1 MKKLLFSSMFI
12 ISCLAFGQDI
22 KMKKGLIS
30 IDGKEWAKYDGCGLF
45 DAECNIQYKDSEVAV
60 ILHKINDIA
69 SRDKYNKDGEVTWCE
84 VKFLGTN
91 LSYEVIETNKS
102 TVKTLYKAGVF
113 NEDGSFNMDKVNKLV
128 EKYGQ
133 QFSKRYYQN
142 NSTQT
147 VIIQDTR
154 PASGVNISIG
164 K

>member
-1 MKKLLFSSMFI
+1 MKKILFSSMFV
-12 ISCLAFGQDI
+12 ISCLTFGQNV
-22 KMKKGLIS
+22 KMKKGIVT
-30 IDGKEWAKYDGCGLF
+30 IDDKEWAKYEGCGFL
-45 DAECNIQYKDSEVAV
+45 DADCSIQKNDGEVAI
-60 ILHKINDIA
+60 ILHKVNDIA
-69 SRDKYNKDGEVTWCE
+69 SRGKLNKDGEVSWCE

-91 LSYEVIETNKS
+91 LSYEIIETNKS
-102 TVKTLYKAGVF
+102 TVKTLYKTGVF
-113 NEDGSFNMDKVNKLV
+113 NEDGSFNMEKVNKLV

-154 PASGVNISIG
+154 PANGVNISVG